1 MTMQPHEKE
10 SPSSSPSSSSLDD
23 VQHTKKLNL
32 LSCGLMSGL
41 ICSFVFNPWDRAL
54 FLSVTYHRPFLS
66 YVNFMKPFDGVLQSI
81 FQRALSSGMYFPL
94 EEIFEKEFSAKL
106 ANNTSSGLLVFF
118 AGFCAGGCNALMLNP
133 LSAIKYHM
141 WTASSDGKVASQGML
156 KTAREMLLKGG
167 IRPFFMGTTATI
179 SRDVL
184 FGASFAGCR
193 HQFLPYLVAKETV
206 KPGRRAEKA
215 SSSRLF
221 CLDFVSACFATGI
234 SSPFNYV
241 RNVHYSVPSGVKAE
255 SHYVILNS
263 LWINTWKQPT
273 LGKQWDY
280 MSTRLRIGWGTLRVG
295 CGMGLASQLYSMC
308 KGER

>member
-1 MTMQPHEKE
+1 MEGEEPTEP
-10 SPSSSPSSSSLDD
+10 SPSSPEV
-23 VQHTKKLNL
+23 VQNAKKLKL
-32 LSCGLMSGL
+32 LNCGLMSGFV
-41 ICSFVFNPWDRAL
+41 CSFVFNPWDRAL
-54 FLSVTYHRPFLS
+54 FLSVTYNRPFLS
-66 YVNFMKPFDGVLQSI
+66 YVNFVKPFDGVLQSI

-94 EEIFEKEFSAKL
+94 EEIFEKELTVAFSKD
-106 ANNTSSGLLVFF
+106 TSSGWLVLF

-141 WTASSDGKVASQGML
+141 WTASSDGKMASQGML
-156 KTAREMLLKGG
+156 KTAREMLLNGG
-167 IRPFFMGTTATI
+167 IRPFFVGTTATI

-184 FGASFAGCR
+184 FGACFASCR
-193 HQFLPYLVAKETV
+193 HQLLPYLVAKETV
-206 KPGRRAEKA
+206 TPGRRKEKT

-221 CLDFVSACFATGI
+221 CLDFISACVATGL

-241 RNVHYSVPSGVKAE
+241 RNIHYSVPSGVKAE
-255 SHYVILNS
+255 THYVILRS

-280 MSTRLRIGWGTLRVG
+280 MSSRLRIGWGTLRVG

>member
-1 MTMQPHEKE
+1 MQEEEKK
-10 SPSSSPSSSSLDD
+10 SPPSSTPSTILDD
-23 VQHTKKLNL
+23 QQAKRINL

-54 FLSVTYHRPFLS
+54 FLSVTYSRPFLS
-66 YVNFMKPFDGVLQSI
+66 YANFVKPFDGVLQSI

-94 EEIFEKEFSAKL
+94 EEIFEKEFAGSFGKNNSSSAW
-106 ANNTSSGLLVFF
+106 LVLF
-118 AGFCAGGCNALMLNP
+118 AGFCAGGCNALLLNP

-141 WTASSDGKVASQGML
+141 WNASSDGKASIGML
-156 KTAREMLLKGG
+156 KTAREMFKLGG
-167 IRPFFMGTTATI
+167 IRPFFIGTTATI

-184 FGASFAGCR
+184 FGGTFAGFR

-206 KPGRRAEKA
+206 KSGRRENSTA
-215 SSSRLF
+215 SSTRLF
-221 CLDFVSACFATGI
+221 CLDFVSACVATGI

-241 RNVHYSVPSGVKAE
+241 RNIHYAVPSGVKAE
-255 SHYVILNS
+255 SHYVILRS

-273 LGKQWDY
+273 LRQQWDY

-295 CGMGLASQLYSMC
+295 CGMGLASQLYIMC
-308 KGER
+308 KGDR